1 MLSEKYGARWPALI
15 GNPALTRGKE
25 LLRREGSSKKKKK
38 EKKEGKKKR
47 RVQKVGQISPKSSP
61 NLTVLWSLQVRRSC

>member
-1 MLSEKYGARWPALI
+1 MLSEKDGARWPALI

-38 EKKEGKKKR
+38 SADCGSN
-47 RVQKVGQISPKSSP
+47 IS
-61 NLTVLWSLQVRRSC
+61 

>member
-38 EKKEGKKKR
+38 ERKERRKKEKK
-47 RVQKVGQISPKSSP
+47 GAESGSNIS
-61 NLTVLWSLQVRRSC
+61 

>member
-15 GNPALTRGKE
+15 GNPALTTGKE
-25 LLRREGSSKKKKK
+25 LLRREGSSKKQKR
-38 EKKEGKKKR
+38 KKKR
-47 RVQKVGQISPKSSP
+47 KVQKVGQISPKSSP